1 MTKIEVKEIKPQTKM
16 PIEIA
21 RAVMNATID
30 EYRSKLETVAKTK
43 EGDPILVEG
52 ETSAGYYCQ
61 MMVDP
66 AEVAEILVRWD
77 YPLYQTLEEE
87 APQGMWDELAEHFGL
102 KAVSSFEL

>member
-1 MTKIEVKEIKPQTKM
+1 MPKIEVKEIKPQTKM
-16 PIEIA
+16 PIEIT
-21 RAVMNATID
+21 RAVVNAAID
-30 EYRSKLETVAKTK
+30 EYRKSLETVAKTK

-52 ETSAGYYCQ
+52 ETSAGYCCQ

-77 YPLYQTLEEE
+77 YPLYEILEED

-102 KAVSSFEL
+102 NAVSSFEL

>member
-1 MTKIEVKEIKPQTKM
+1 MPKIDVKEIKPQTKM

-21 RAVMNATID
+21 RAVVNAAID
-30 EYRSKLETVAKTK
+30 EYRKSLETVAKTK

-77 YPLYQTLEEE
+77 YPLYRTLEEE

-102 KAVSSFEL
+102 EGVSSFEL

>member
-1 MTKIEVKEIKPQTKM
+1 MPKIEVKEIKPQTKL
-16 PIEIA
+16 PLVIA
-21 RAVMNATID
+21 VPVVNAAID
-30 EYRSKLETVAKTK
+30 NSRKELEAIAKSK

-52 ETSAGYYCQ
+52 ATSAGYCCQ

-77 YPLYQTLEEE
+77 YPLYKILEED

-102 KAVSSFEL
+102 ETVSSFDL